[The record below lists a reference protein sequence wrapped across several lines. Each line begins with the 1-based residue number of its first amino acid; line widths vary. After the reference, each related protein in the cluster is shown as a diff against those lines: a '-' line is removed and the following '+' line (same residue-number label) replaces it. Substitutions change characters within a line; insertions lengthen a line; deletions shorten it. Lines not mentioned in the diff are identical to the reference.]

1 VEWSLILLDGS
12 PRRTACTGNP
22 RSRWWSLIPVEG
34 LPPYRFDQLDR
45 LILGLRAPPT
55 QGGANA
61 SAILKNPAENP
72 AKTDPCQGGTF
83 KVAAA
88 LC

>member
-1 VEWSLILLDGS
+1 VHLQPKVALVVAD
-12 PRRTACTGNP
+12 P
-22 RSRWWSLIPVEG
+22 SRGIA
-34 LPPYRFDQLDR
+34 PYRLDQLDR

-61 SAILKNPAENP
+61 SATLKNPAENP

-88 LC
+88 LS